1 MLHPRPSKQVLMAMS
16 MCVAASRVFAE
27 APPDVSSRL
36 DKLEQDNAQLRE
48 EVAKLRGE
56 KEIDWLNAR
65 RKDEIKS
72 LIKEVLADADQ
83 RASLLADGGVAGHN
97 GQNFFLASAD
107 GSYLMQIGGLIQ
119 ARYAW
124 NHRGRAPA
132 ADQFDEDENGFEL
145 ARAKLEIGG
154 HIGSPKLYYIV
165 RIGVDREDNEV
176 LGERVILG
184 YEISQGLAVFAGED
198 KAPFT
203 REELIDPARQLAV
216 DRSLFNEFFT
226 AGYVQGAF
234 LRWEMSESLTFFGSI
249 NDGFRSGEADNEFN
263 SSHVFAPGT
272 PVADIPGRGAGA
284 VAKPFFLDRTDIA
297 MTARLEWKIT
307 GDWAQAADFS
317 SASDEGEALFLGGA
331 VHYELG
337 ETGSSALN
345 DNFLAWTFDA
355 QYENAGF
362 NLAAAVAGFHTDL
375 QQANQFDFYGAMIQ
389 GGFMLIPDKLEPFAR
404 FEWIDLD
411 GHHPAGTRNDIY
423 IVTAGFNYYIRRHHS
438 KVTVDVMYSPNE
450 LPNSSFFGLQDNDGT
465 GQALGSIGL
474 REDADGNQFVLRA
487 QFQLLF

>member
-1 MLHPRPSKQVLMAMS
+1 MRQRPLNRLLAAIGV
-16 MCVAASRVFAE
+16 CVAASPLA
-27 APPDVSSRL
+27 AQTPADVESRL
-36 DKLEQDNAQLRE
+36 NKLEQDNARLRD
-48 EVAKLRGE
+48 EVTKLRGD

-65 RKDEIKS
+65 RKEEIKA
-72 LIKEVLADADQ
+72 LITEVLTDADQ

-107 GSYLMQIGGLIQ
+107 GTYLMQIGGLVQ

-132 ADQFDEDENGFEL
+132 SDQFDDDENGFEL

-154 HIGSPKLYYIV
+154 YIGTPKIYYVV

-184 YEISQGLAVFAGED
+184 YQISDDLSIFAGED
-198 KAPFT
+198 KAPFM

-234 LRWEMSESLTFFGSI
+234 LRWEMNESLTFFGSI

-263 SSHVFAPGT
+263 SSHVFAPSTG
-272 PVADIPGRGAGA
+272 VGDIPGRGAGP

-297 MTARLEWKIT
+297 MTARLEWKVM
-307 GDWAQAADFS
+307 GEWSQAADFS
-317 SASDEGEALFLGGA
+317 SASNEGQALFLGGA

-337 ETGSSALN
+337 ETGSSAFN

-362 NLAAAVAGFHTDL
+362 NLAGAIAGFHTDL
-375 QQANQFDFYGAMIQ
+375 QQANQFDFFGAMIQ

-411 GHHPAGTRNDIY
+411 GHHGAGARNDIY
-423 IVTAGFNYYIRRHHS
+423 IATVGFNYYIRRHHS

-450 LPNSSFFGLQDNDGT
+450 LPNSAFLGLQDNDGT